1 VREGPKFFSRH
12 DVHSGGPFDLSIEF
26 ESESKMP
33 FMRTLLILASLVSVA
48 SVSHAE
54 TLTVWIG
61 TTTPRGGE
69 SQGIYRAEF
78 DTETGNLTQPTLAAE
93 ISSPGFL
100 TQHPTLPILYSVC
113 NLPEGA
119 GPGVAAWKISEAP
132 TLKLINAQPISDGGA
147 THLAVDAQG
156 RYLFTAQ
163 YGSGSVAMFPIDNE
177 GQIQPRCDLQ
187 KHSGQGPDPSRQKS
201 PHPHWVGVDPSDQ
214 FLMVPDLGIDQV
226 VIYKIDR
233 TNHRLVP
240 HGSGSVPPGAGPR
253 HMKFHPDGKQAYV
266 LNEMA
271 LSVTEFDYSAKDGTL
286 TPRDTVIALPEDKRE
301 IANTASEIRIHP
313 DGRLLFTANRGHDS
327 ISAFR
332 IDDTGK
338 LTLVEQE
345 PIRGSWPRNFNLD
358 PTGRWLIVAGRNS
371 NSLTLFSIDQ
381 ETGNLI
387 WTGKTLHC
395 PTPICVHFEGH

>member
-1 VREGPKFFSRH
+1 
-12 DVHSGGPFDLSIEF
+12 
-26 ESESKMP
+26 
-33 FMRTLLILASLVSVA
+33 MRILLIMTCFLSLGSA
-48 SVSHAE
+48 AMAE
-54 TLTVWIG
+54 NLTVWIG

-78 DTETGNLTQPTLAAE
+78 DTETGNLSQPTLAAE

-113 NLPEGA
+113 QLPDGS
-119 GPGVAAWKISEAP
+119 GPGVAAWQIGEGP
-132 TLKLINAQPISDGGA
+132 MLTLINAQPISDGGA

-163 YGSGSVAMFPIDNE
+163 YGSGSVAMFPIDDK
-177 GQIQPRCDLQ
+177 GQIEPRCDLK
-187 KHSGQGPDPSRQKS
+187 KHSGQGPDESRQKS

-233 TNHRLVP
+233 SHHKLVQ

-271 LSVTEFDYSAKDGTL
+271 LSVTGFDYSAKDGTL
-286 TPRDTVIALPEDKRE
+286 TPRDTVIALPEEERE

-313 DGRLLFTANRGHDS
+313 NGHLLFTANRGHDS

-332 IDDTGK
+332 IDKEGR

-358 PTGRWLIVAGRNS
+358 PTGRWLIAAGRNS
-371 NSLTLFSIDQ
+371 NSLTIFSVDQ

-395 PTPICVHFEGH
+395 PTPICVHFEGQ